1 MYDKSQLMKG
11 TLEGCILQILSE
23 TVTYGYEIVTTL
35 EEFGFEDVKEGS
47 IYPLLVRLEKKGMIS
62 SELRSSPLGPKRK
75 YYSLTDEGQAY
86 LKEFIKCWTEVQ
98 SSVNRILKNISST
111 KQNQVCDRYVLCL
124 LFKVYT
130 KLQRHICHFSYLS
143 FYVFNLRVNA
153 PLWPP
158 YDVLH
163 HP

>member
-62 SELRSSPLGPKRK
+62 SPLGPKRK

-98 SSVNRILKNISST
+98 SSVNRILK
-111 KQNQVCDRYVLCL
+111 KE
-124 LFKVYT
+124 K
-130 KLQRHICHFSYLS
+130 
-143 FYVFNLRVNA
+143 
-153 PLWPP
+153 
-158 YDVLH
+158 
-163 HP
+163 

>member
-62 SELRSSPLGPKRK
+62 SELRPSPLGPKRK
-75 YYSLTDEGQAY
+75 YYSLTDDGQAY
-86 LKEFIKCWTEVQ
+86 WTEVQ
-98 SSVNRILKNISST
+98 LSVNRILK
-111 KQNQVCDRYVLCL
+111 KEGQLC
-124 LFKVYT
+124 
-130 KLQRHICHFSYLS
+130 
-143 FYVFNLRVNA
+143 
-153 PLWPP
+153 
-158 YDVLH
+158 
-163 HP
+163 

>member
-62 SELRSSPLGPKRK
+62 SELRPSPLGPKRK
-75 YYSLTDEGQAY
+75 YYSLTDVGRKKLAVQISE
-86 LKEFIKCWTEVQ
+86 WTDFYK
-98 SSVNRILKNISST
+98 SVNKILGI
-111 KQNQVCDRYVLCL
+111 DR
-124 LFKVYT
+124 
-130 KLQRHICHFSYLS
+130 
-143 FYVFNLRVNA
+143 
-153 PLWPP
+153 
-158 YDVLH
+158 
-163 HP
+163 

>member
-62 SELRSSPLGPKRK
+62 SELRPSPLGPKRK
-75 YYSLTDEGQAY
+75 YY

-98 SSVNRILKNISST
+98 LSVNRILK
-111 KQNQVCDRYVLCL
+111 KEG
-124 LFKVYT
+124 
-130 KLQRHICHFSYLS
+130 
-143 FYVFNLRVNA
+143 
-153 PLWPP
+153 
-158 YDVLH
+158 
-163 HP
+163 